1 MADWHFAQAENWA
14 QLREMHDRWVAD
26 FNFQQHW
33 AHRERQDDR
42 HSPAEVL
49 GWVHGAVRTD
59 EELDRIFRM
68 RAGRRIDAAGY
79 IRYCHW
85 RLYAERGL
93 AYRHAEVWLVGETL
107 AIEHAE
113 EPLSQF
119 TVEYQAD
126 KKHLRRVRDPRLMEH
141 RFVSPQPFLWPEDA
155 VMWRLVQKLPDY
167 APRRRRRAENRR
179 VEQLP
184 LFLFPAD
191 AVG

>member
-1 MADWHFAQAENWA
+1 LADWHFAQAENWA
-14 QLREMHDRWVAD
+14 QLREMHDRWVAG
-26 FNFQQHW
+26 FNCQQHW
-33 AHRERQDDR
+33 AHRERQDER

-49 GWVHGAVRTD
+49 GWIHRVVRAD

-68 RAGRRIDAAGY
+68 RAGRRIDASGY
-79 IRYCHW
+79 VRYRHL
-85 RLYAERGL
+85 RLYAERSL
-93 AYRHAEVWLVGETL
+93 ARRRAEIWLVGETL

-126 KKHLRRVRDPRLMEH
+126 KKHLRRVTDPRLMEH

-155 VMWRLVQKLPDY
+155 VVWRLVQRLVDD
-167 APRRRRRAENRR
+167 ALRRRRRMERTR

-184 LFLFPAD
+184 LLLFPAD
-191 AVG
+191 EVG